1 MRAATLRSVR
11 LAVTGQVIEAPGMPY
26 CQRVNQPEDHL
37 WPVAVVLPFCR
48 HLRELP
54 C

>member
-26 CQRVNQPEDHL
+26 CQRVNQPEDL